1 MTFHAGAA
9 WPAKPPSRWI
19 VVLDSPGA
27 SALARQCVTRVREE
41 LTAGG
46 FDVSTLDPGP
56 GRDPISTATVMERQE
71 GATAVVALVGD
82 PGQPG
87 AELWILDRVGT
98 SPEVRRLPVPTDDA
112 ERTPEVLAI
121 RTMEVLKASVLKRLI
136 ESTQRR
142 PAPGPAATTAGA
154 SPIVRTTRFGVE
166 AGISVLDNVGGPG
179 PAAVPLVRGRAWFG
193 DSLFARFTLAGL
205 GSRPRVDAPSGSAS
219 VAQSFG
225 LVELALAG
233 RPRRRFRPVLSVGA
247 GAVHDQSDGEAVWPY
262 HGLRQARWALALDAG
277 VGLLVQAGDGLSFA
291 FEVHALVSSPHSTVR
306 FSDVEAARLGFP
318 LLLASL
324 TMVAWL

>member
-1 MTFHAGAA
+1 M
-9 WPAKPPSRWI
+9 
-19 VVLDSPGA
+19 
-27 SALARQCVTRVREE
+27 REE

-56 GRDPISTATVMERQE
+56 GRDPVSTATVMERQE

-121 RTMEVLKASVLKRLI
+121 RTMEVLKASALKRLI
-136 ESTQRR
+136 ESTQPRP
-142 PAPGPAATTAGA
+142 PAPGPAATAAVA
-154 SPIVRTTRFGVE
+154 SPIVRTRRFGVE

-179 PAAVPLVRGRAWFG
+179 PAAVPLVRGRAWLG

-205 GSRPRVDAPSGSAS
+205 GSHPRVDAPNGSAS

-225 LVELALAG
+225 LVELAVAV

-247 GAVHDQSDGEAVWPY
+247 GAVYDQSDGEAVWPY
-262 HGLRQARWALALDAG
+262 QGLRQARWALALDAG
-277 VGLLVQAGDGLSFA
+277 IGLLVQVGDGLSFA
-291 FEVHALVSSPHSTVR
+291 FEVHALVSAPHSTVR

-318 LLLASL
+318 FLLASL

>member
-9 WPAKPPSRWI
+9 WPAPPPSRWI

-56 GRDPISTATVMERQE
+56 GRDPVSTATVMERQE

-98 SPEVRRLPVPTDDA
+98 SPEVRRLTVPTDDA

-121 RTMEVLKASVLKRLI
+121 RTMEVLKASALKRLI
-136 ESTQRR
+136 ESTQRPR
-142 PAPGPAATTAGA
+142 PPGPATAAVA
-154 SPIVRTTRFGVE
+154 SPIVRTRRFGVE

-179 PAAVPLVRGRAWFG
+179 PAAVPLVRGRAWLG

-205 GSRPRVDAPSGSAS
+205 GSHPRVEAPTGSAS

-225 LVELALAG
+225 LVELAVAV

-247 GAVHDQSDGEAVWPY
+247 GAVYDQSDGEAVWPY
-262 HGLRQARWALALDAG
+262 QGLRQARWALALDAG
-277 VGLLVQAGDGLSFA
+277 IGLLVQVGDGLSFA
-291 FEVHALVSSPHSTVR
+291 FEVHALVSAPHSTVR

-318 LLLASL
+318 FLLASL

>member
-9 WPAKPPSRWI
+9 WPAPPPSRGI
-19 VVLDSPGA
+19 VVLDSPEA

-56 GRDPISTATVMERQE
+56 GRDPVSTATVMERQE

-112 ERTPEVLAI
+112 ERSPEVLAI
-121 RTMEVLKASVLKRLI
+121 RTMEVLKASALKRLI
-136 ESTQRR
+136 ESTER
-142 PAPGPAATTAGA
+142 PRPPGPATAAVA
-154 SPIVRTTRFGVE
+154 SPIVRTRQFGVE

-179 PAAVPLVRGRAWFG
+179 PAAVPLVRGRAWLG

-205 GSRPRVDAPSGSAS
+205 GSHPRVDAPTGSAS

-225 LVELALAG
+225 LVELALAA

-247 GAVHDQSDGEAVWPY
+247 GAVYDQSDGEAVWPY
-262 HGLRQARWALALDAG
+262 QGLRQARWALALDAG
-277 VGLLVQAGDGLSFA
+277 IGLLVQVGDGLSFA
-291 FEVHALVSSPHSTVR
+291 FEVHALVSAPHSTVR

-318 LLLASL
+318 FLLASL